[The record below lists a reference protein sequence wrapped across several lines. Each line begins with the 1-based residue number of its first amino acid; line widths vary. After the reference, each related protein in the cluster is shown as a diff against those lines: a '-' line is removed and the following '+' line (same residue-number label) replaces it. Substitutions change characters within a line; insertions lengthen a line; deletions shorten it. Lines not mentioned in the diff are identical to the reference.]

1 MLDSI
6 TKQFNIDA
14 TVFGQYSGIY
24 HIGYCLMHLPI
35 GILLDMYGPRK
46 IMTLCTLLT
55 VMGLLPLIFSN
66 TTTHLIMGR
75 FLIGMGS
82 SAAILGVFK
91 IIRLAFEERQ
101 FTKMLSLS
109 VMIGL
114 IGAIYGGGPVNY
126 LCLTIGDDMVVK
138 IFAVMGMV
146 LATLCYAI
154 VPDIK
159 NEYQGS
165 MLNGVKEVLSNYKV
179 ILSCIFAGFMVGP
192 LEGFADVWGSK
203 YLSVVYDYN

>member
-1 MLDSI
+1 MLKNRTTAWIIWSIALIFYAYQYILRVMPNIMLDSI

-24 HIGYCLMHLPI
+24 YIGYCLMHLPI
-35 GILLDMYGPRK
+35 GILLDKYGPRK

-66 TTTHLIMGR
+66 TTTHLIIGR

-146 LATLCYAI
+146 LATLCYAAYLLALWL
-154 VPDIK
+154 DLQK
-159 NEYQGS
+159 
-165 MLNGVKEVLSNYKV
+165 VLPTFGAVN
-179 ILSCIFAGFMVGP
+179 I
-192 LEGFADVWGSK
+192 
-203 YLSVVYDYN
+203 